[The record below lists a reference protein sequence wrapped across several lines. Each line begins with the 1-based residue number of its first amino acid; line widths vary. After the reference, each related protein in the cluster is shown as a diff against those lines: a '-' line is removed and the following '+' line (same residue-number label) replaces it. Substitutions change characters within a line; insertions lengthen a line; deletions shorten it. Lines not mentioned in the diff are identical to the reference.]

1 MVKIGIRGAIAKV
14 GVTRSDS
21 NYNYIIMC
29 VGVSGIEVEWKSVG
43 AKLKVIKMAQ
53 MAKSWN
59 GVDII
64 YEWNKYDAK
73 IDTICIIIASGNGE

>member
-1 MVKIGIRGAIAKV
+1 M
-14 GVTRSDS
+14 
-21 NYNYIIMC
+21 
-29 VGVSGIEVEWKSVG
+29 EWKSVG
-43 AKLKVIKMAQ
+43 AELKVIKMAR

-73 IDTICIIIASGNGE
+73 IDTICIIIASENGEQLHKIRYG

>member
-1 MVKIGIRGAIAKV
+1 
-14 GVTRSDS
+14 
-21 NYNYIIMC
+21 
-29 VGVSGIEVEWKSVG
+29 
-43 AKLKVIKMAQ
+43 MAQ

-73 IDTICIIIASGNGE
+73 IDTICIMIASENGEQLHKIRYGGRVLRS

>member
-1 MVKIGIRGAIAKV
+1 M
-14 GVTRSDS
+14 
-21 NYNYIIMC
+21 
-29 VGVSGIEVEWKSVG
+29 EWKSVG
-43 AKLKVIKMAQ
+43 AELKVIKMAQ

-73 IDTICIIIASGNGE
+73 IDMIRVIFASKTGSNCTKIRYGRKVMES